1 METATNMMLC
11 SQVLGLDDL
20 EWGILAFW
28 DGKDDFEGFYG
39 IFAVFFFA
47 SKAFFLEGIH
57 STNGK
62 LFGFLGSPYEREC
75 YLGAPDSNPKPP
87 GPKPPIYQV
96 VDPFWGNRNVFNAVI
111 SEPFTWNFQPQRC

>member
-39 IFAVFFFA
+39 IFAVFFR
-47 SKAFFLEGIH
+47 KQGELAFFWRVSIQLMVNCLD
-57 STNGK
+57 SWDPLMK
-62 LFGFLGSPYEREC
+62 GS
-75 YLGAPDSNPKPP
+75 
-87 GPKPPIYQV
+87 V
-96 VDPFWGNRNVFNAVI
+96 
-111 SEPFTWNFQPQRC
+111 T